1 MAHII
6 SKCTIVYIFH
16 FLVYYANDDPGP
28 SQPKKSKIT
37 TGDDTEVITKGF
49 LKYFDDSFMEE
60 NPTSP
65 SLPETESAMVER
77 AEPVAADDNREIPK
91 DPIMAKVVETN
102 KCKWFGKLYT

>member
-1 MAHII
+1 
-6 SKCTIVYIFH
+6 
-16 FLVYYANDDPGP
+16 
-28 SQPKKSKIT
+28 
-37 TGDDTEVITKGF
+37 
-49 LKYFDDSFMEE
+49 MEE

-65 SLPETESAMVER
+65 SLPETENAMVER